1 MSGEPMHL
9 LGVDIGGTKTAVA
22 VVEASSGEVVARRV
36 EPTPAD
42 AGPRAVVDA
51 AAGLAARV
59 LAIYPAVA
67 GGVGAPGVVDAD
79 RGVVIVST
87 GYLRDWSGTA
97 FGPEL
102 ERQLGLPFAADNDV
116 NAAALGEARY
126 GAGRGLRSFL
136 FAALGTGLGGAV
148 VRDGRVLR
156 GATGTAGELGHIPV
170 FGVGEE
176 IMCSC
181 GRPGHL
187 EAVVAAPAI
196 TRAYH
201 KATGEAGVDLRV
213 ISRRAAMGEPPA
225 VATLAHVGTVFGRAL
240 GGLVNVLDP
249 EAVILGGGVMMAGR
263 PVWEPLEEAL
273 RAEMLPSAADVALR
287 PAALGVDAAVIGAA
301 ALALDLVD
309 TKPGAA
315 ARVPAITEA

>member
-1 MSGEPMHL
+1 MSAEPMHL

-22 VVEASSGEVVARRV
+22 VVEASSGEVIARRV

-42 AGPRAVVDA
+42 AGPLAVVDDA
-51 AAGLAARV
+51 ANLAARV

-102 ERQLGLPFAADNDV
+102 QRRLGLPFAADNDV
-116 NAAALGEARY
+116 NAAALGEARF
-126 GAGRGLRSFL
+126 GAGRGLGSFL
-136 FAALGTGLGGAV
+136 FAGLGTGLGGAV
-148 VRDGRVLR
+148 VSDGRVLR
-156 GATGTAGELGHIPV
+156 GASGTAGELGHIPV

-176 IMCSC
+176 VTCSC

-196 TRAYH
+196 TAAYERA
-201 KATGEAGVDLRV
+201 AGEPGVDLRV
-213 ISRRAAMGEPPA
+213 IARRAAMGEPPA
-225 VATLAHVGTVFGRAL
+225 VTTLAHVGTVFGRAL

-249 EAVILGGGVMMAGR
+249 EAVILGGGVMQAGR
-263 PVWEPLEEAL
+263 PVWEPLEIAL
-273 RAEMLPSAADVALR
+273 RAETLPSASDVALR

-301 ALALDLVD
+301 ALALDLARATRD
-309 TKPGAA
+309 TD
-315 ARVPAITEA
+315 ARVPATTEA